1 VAPEF
6 GEQALHSPSRENAPG
21 RQQNN
26 QKTSRLWRKFHCR
39 NKVIR
44 GLRADRPGSAAA
56 GREAAFPDLVLLE
69 SALKRGYPGLF
80 PSTLRLFRAIRGLHR
95 VTSNSSGRFLILSG
109 SSLTGNARFQVLP
122 RRLRAPNCQ
131 DAALS
136 RRHEAIARTLMPD
149 PPKSSFHRAQSM
161 PVRGAPKSAPGDSQ
175 HRIAFW
181 NLIRVTGSVIRR
193 ERKDGIYGKCRKN
206 APYQRRARKKDNP
219 DRYQNTH
226 QVSPQPMIDYK
237 PLFQATLV
245 GHDHF
250 VIKPLGFSTGM
261 HHVFL
266 VTEHNRAN
274 TGQAGSNLNNPC
286 L

>member
-1 VAPEF
+1 MRLLFANRRRCAHIEAGGDEAEASSRAPEARWRCAEAPCRSFEASNRFLKFDF
-6 GEQALHSPSRENAPG
+6 GECKRRPAGMKAG
-21 RQQNN
+21 
-26 QKTSRLWRKFHCR
+26 
-39 NKVIR
+39 IR
-44 GLRADRPGSAAA
+44 GAR
-56 GREAAFPDLVLLE
+56 
-69 SALKRGYPGLF
+69 RGE
-80 PSTLRLFRAIRGLHR
+80 
-95 VTSNSSGRFLILSG
+95 VDCN
-109 SSLTGNARFQVLP
+109 N
-122 RRLRAPNCQ
+122 
-131 DAALS
+131 
-136 RRHEAIARTLMPD
+136 
-149 PPKSSFHRAQSM
+149 FHRCSQPLLLLAVPTLQGKLERQGGSGKQARRSVQTPACIHLTL
-161 PVRGAPKSAPGDSQ
+161 PVRRRRGPV
-175 HRIAFW
+175 HRLG
-181 NLIRVTGSVIRR
+181 NLRWR
-193 ERKDGIYGKCRKN
+193 YGKCRKN